1 MFYFRR
7 LLPVALVATLAATV
21 PAQAIE
27 LKRSGAFLLLQGPLN
42 WGDHHVFKAFVD
54 AQPPGI
60 RTVVLNSGGGSVE
73 AAQEIGRRIRKEGWA
88 TLVDARKMRCAS
100 ACTAIFAAGLSRHY
114 VGADG
119 LADEAIGPKTRRGGL
134 GYHQGSSPASLHAN
148 NYSGGASAYMV
159 ALYYEF
165 GSRGA
170 ASVVDLAPPNM
181 LYVLSGRTALEKGIA
196 TSLAMP

>member
-1 MFYFRR
+1 MFNFKA
-7 LLPVALVATLAATV
+7 LAVLAGLALVSSTPAAHAV
-21 PAQAIE
+21 E
-27 LKRSGAFLLLQGPLN
+27 LKRSGASLLLQGPLN

-88 TLVDARKMRCAS
+88 TLVDARRARCAS
-100 ACTAIFAAGLSRHY
+100 ACTAIFAAGTARHY

-119 LADEAIGPKTRRGGL
+119 IADGAVAPKAMRGGL
-134 GYHQGSSPASLHAN
+134 AYHQGSSPQSLHAN
-148 NYSGGASAYMV
+148 HYSGGASAYMV
-159 ALYYEF
+159 AVYYEF

-170 ASVVDLAPPNM
+170 ASIIDLAAPNM
-181 LYVLSGRTALEKGIA
+181 LYAISGRTALEKGIA
-196 TSLAMP
+196 TSLATP